1 LYKERDLV
9 AQTVNDA
16 DVEKIDK
23 PSAFI
28 VRHVIGLKSV
38 KNLCWDLKLRK
49 SRYVEE
55 TGCCIL
61 RHHVDII
68 TIEPAMFQEKI
79 CLGNSLRHV

>member
-1 LYKERDLV
+1 MYKERDLV

-28 VRHVIGLKSV
+28 VPHVISLKSV
-38 KNLCWDLKLRK
+38 KNLWILCWDLKLRK

-55 TGCCIL
+55 TGCCI
-61 RHHVDII
+61 VDII

-79 CLGNSLRHV
+79 CLGNRPRHV